1 MARHAAMEFGLVG
14 VLGLAVVGSTFAIS
28 QSSSEYSFLDELIE
42 VKTIINQR
50 YHDKPDDKKLL
61 DGAIKGMVEALDD
74 PYTVY
79 VPATD
84 AQEFNKDLTGEYV
97 GIGAQINKQDGWLT
111 IVSPLE
117 DSPALRAG
125 IMANDK
131 IKMIDETSTRDLTA
145 DQCVDLLLGTPG
157 TPVTL
162 TVVRDGE
169 EFKVTLTRERIKT
182 RAVKGLHRDP
192 SNPEAW
198 DFYIDHE
205 KQIGYIRL
213 TQFTPGCSV
222 EIANA
227 LISMGADQGKLKGL
241 VLDLRYNPGGLLNE
255 AEAIADLFLK
265 DGVIVSTRG
274 RTIPERVTRAREE
287 GTLPPLA
294 IAILI
299 NEQSASASEVL
310 AGAMVENDAA
320 ITVGTR
326 TYGKGSVQSLHT
338 IPGGNGSEL
347 KITEQGY
354 YLPTGRSIQ
363 RKDDSAQWGVDPSAG
378 FFVPMT
384 DEQIVAMFE
393 VRRAEEVLRAA
404 GKADGNANWENP
416 SWVIEHLKDPQLS
429 AAYRAVEAK
438 VTTGEWLHT
447 GEEGSPEQQSQIAE
461 LKRTR
466 ELQVR
471 LERELERTDKR
482 LAALEAGKDPSAGA
496 MKDLFPDDAP
506 IKGGTLEVKDKDG
519 NVIATLRITGSNLE
533 RWLLDADVE
542 PEVAPGPTAPAEAP
556 AEHIQPGAG
565 SPLPAAGDGASSEP
579 KSP

>member
-1 MARHAAMEFGLVG
+1 MARHAAMELGLVG

-28 QSSSEYSFLDELIE
+28 QGSNEYSFLDELIE

-50 YHDKPDDKKLL
+50 YYDTPDRQKLL

-79 VPATD
+79 VPAKE

-97 GIGAQINKQDGWLT
+97 GIGAQIEKRDGWLT

-117 DSPALRAG
+117 DSPAFRAG
-125 IMANDK
+125 IMANDRVK
-131 IKMIDETSTRDLTA
+131 FIETTSTRDLTA

-157 TPVTL
+157 TPVKL
-162 TVVRDGE
+162 TIERDGN
-169 EFKVTLTRERIKT
+169 EFEITLIRERIKT

-192 SNPEAW
+192 ANPENW
-198 DFYIDHE
+198 DYFIDHANA
-205 KQIGYIRL
+205 IGYIRL
-213 TQFTPGCSV
+213 TQFTPGCAQ

-227 LISMGADQGKLKGL
+227 LISMGATEGKLKGL

-255 AEAIADLFLK
+255 AEAIADFFLQ

-274 RTIPERVTRAREE
+274 RTIPERITRARAE
-287 GTLPPLA
+287 GTLPPMA

-310 AGAMVENDAA
+310 AGALVENNAA

-326 TYGKGSVQSLHT
+326 TFGKGSVQSLHN

-363 RKDDSAQWGVDPSAG
+363 RKDDSPQWGVDPSPG

-384 DEQIVAMFE
+384 DEQIIAMFE
-393 VRRAEEVLRAA
+393 VRRAEEVLRAS
-404 GKADGNANWENP
+404 GQGETTSNWEDP
-416 SWVIEHLKDPQLS
+416 SWIVEHLKDPQFT
-429 AAYRAVEAK
+429 AAFRAVEGK
-438 VTTGEWLHT
+438 VTTGEWLRT
-447 GEEGSPEQQSQIAE
+447 GEEGAPEQQSQLAE

-466 ELQVR
+466 ELQMR
-471 LERELERTDKR
+471 LERELERTDR
-482 LAALEAGKDPSAGA
+482 RIAALETGKDPGA
-496 MKDLFPDDAP
+496 AQIKDLFPDDAP
-506 IKGGTLEVKDKDG
+506 IQGGTVEIKDKDG
-519 NVIATLRITGSNLE
+519 NVVATLRITGSNLE
-533 RWLLDADVE
+533 RWLIDADVE
-542 PEVAPGPTAPAEAP
+542 AVVPAGATPPAEPSADQ
-556 AEHIQPGAG
+556 ARSGAG
-565 SPLPAAGDGASSEP
+565 TSATPSSGGEASDTKTP
-579 KSP
+579 

>member
-28 QSSSEYSFLDELIE
+28 QSSNEYSFLDELIE

-61 DGAIKGMVEALDD
+61 DGAIKGMVDALDD

-97 GIGAQINKQDGWLT
+97 GIGAQIEKRDGWLT

-117 DSPALRAG
+117 DSPAFRAG
-125 IMANDK
+125 IMANDR
-131 IKMIDETSTRDLTA
+131 IKLIDETSTYDITA
-145 DQCVDLLLGTPG
+145 DECVDLLLGTPG

-162 TVVRDGE
+162 TIERDAK
-169 EFKVTLTRERIKT
+169 EFKLTITRERIKT

-198 DFYIDHE
+198 DYFIDHE
-205 KQIGYIRL
+205 KAIGYIRL
-213 TQFTPGCSV
+213 TQFTPGCAQEV
-222 EIANA
+222 ANA
-227 LISMGADQGKLKGL
+227 LVAMGADKGTLKGV

-255 AEAIADLFLK
+255 AENIADLFLK

-274 RTIPERVTRAREE
+274 RTIPERITRAREE

-310 AGAMVENDAA
+310 AGALVENNAA

-326 TYGKGSVQSLHT
+326 TYGKGSVQSLHN

-363 RKDDSAQWGVDPSAG
+363 RKDDSTQWGVDPSAG

-384 DEQIVAMFE
+384 DDQIVAMFE
-393 VRRAEEVLRAA
+393 VRREEEVLRAA
-404 GKADGNANWENP
+404 GKADNAANWESP
-416 SWVIEHLKDPQLS
+416 SWVVEHLKDPQFA
-429 AAYRAVEAK
+429 AAYRAVEGK
-438 VTTGEWLHT
+438 VTTGQWIHT

-466 ELQVR
+466 ELQMR
-471 LERELERTDKR
+471 LERELERTDRR

-506 IKGGTLEVKDKDG
+506 IKGGTVEVKDKDG
-519 NVIATLRITGSNLE
+519 NVIATLRITGTNLE
-533 RWLLDADVE
+533 RWLLDADLE
-542 PEVAPGPTAPAEAP
+542 SETPPSATPPAEAP

-565 SPLPAAGDGASSEP
+565 SPVTPEAESAEP
-579 KSP
+579 KTP

>member
-50 YHDKPDDKKLL
+50 FHDKPDDRKLL

-79 VPATD
+79 VPAKE
-84 AQEFNKDLTGEYV
+84 AQGFNKDLTGEYV
-97 GIGAQINKQDGWLT
+97 GIGAQIEKRDDWLT

-125 IMANDK
+125 IMANDR
-131 IKMIDETSTRDLTA
+131 IKLIGETSTRDITA

-157 TPVTL
+157 TDVKL
-162 TVVRDGE
+162 TMERDGK
-169 EFKVTLTRERIKT
+169 EFELTIKRERIKT

-192 SNPEAW
+192 ANPESW
-198 DFYIDHE
+198 DYFVDHANA
-205 KQIGYIRL
+205 IAYIRL
-213 TQFTPGCSV
+213 TQFTPGCAQ
-222 EIANA
+222 EIAAA
-227 LISMGADQGKLKGL
+227 LDSMGAAQGKLKGL

-255 AEAIADLFLK
+255 AEEIADLFIK

-274 RTIPERVTRAREE
+274 RTIAERITRARDE

-310 AGAMVENDAA
+310 SGALVENNAA

-326 TYGKGSVQSLHT
+326 TYGKGSVQSLHN

-363 RKDDSAQWGVDPSAG
+363 RKDDEAKWGVDPSEG
-378 FFVPMT
+378 FFVPVT
-384 DEQIVAMFE
+384 DEQLVEMFD
-393 VRRAEEVLRAA
+393 VRRQEEVLRAA
-404 GKADGNANWENP
+404 GKADTDAKWEDP
-416 SWVIEHLKDPQLS
+416 SWVVEHLKDPQFA

-438 VTTGEWLHT
+438 VTTGQWVHT
-447 GEEGSPEQQSQIAE
+447 GQEGSPDQQSQIAE

-466 ELQVR
+466 ELQMR
-471 LERELERTDKR
+471 LERELERTDRR
-482 LAALEAGKDPSAGA
+482 LAALEVGKDPNAGA

-506 IKGGTLEVKDKDG
+506 IKGGTVEVKDKDG
-519 NVIATLRITGSNLE
+519 KVIATLRITGNNLE

-542 PEVAPGPTAPAEAP
+542 AAVPPTSTPPAEAP
-556 AEHIQPGAG
+556 AEHIQPGA
-565 SPLPAAGDGASSEP
+565 ASSTPPANPPAEP
-579 KSP
+579 KAP

>member
-28 QSSSEYSFLDELIE
+28 QGSNEYSFLDELIE

-50 YHDKPDDKKLL
+50 YHDKPDDRKLL
-61 DGAIKGMVEALDD
+61 SGAIKGMVEALDD

-79 VPATD
+79 VPAKD
-84 AQEFNKDLTGEYV
+84 AQEFNKDLMGEYV
-97 GIGAQINKQDGWLT
+97 GIGAQIEKRDGWLT

-125 IMANDK
+125 IMANDR
-131 IKMIDETSTRDLTA
+131 IKLIDETSTRDLTA

-162 TVVRDGE
+162 TVERDGE

-182 RAVKGLHRDP
+182 RAVKGIHRDP
-192 SNPEAW
+192 NNPEAW
-198 DFYIDHE
+198 DYFIDHE
-205 KQIGYIRL
+205 KAIGYIRL
-213 TQFTPGCSV
+213 TQFTPGCAQEV
-222 EIANA
+222 ANA
-227 LISMGADQGKLKGL
+227 LKSMGAHEGRLKGL

-255 AEAIADLFLK
+255 AEQIADMFLK

-274 RTIPERVTRAREE
+274 RTIPERVTRARAD

-310 AGAMVENDAA
+310 AGALVENNAA

-326 TYGKGSVQSLHT
+326 TYGKGSVQSLHN
-338 IPGGNGSEL
+338 IPRGNGSEL

-363 RKDDSAQWGVDPSAG
+363 RKDDSPQWGVDPSPG
-378 FFVPMT
+378 FFVPMSN
-384 DEQIVAMFE
+384 DQIIAMFE

-404 GKADGNANWENP
+404 GQAESQANWESP
-416 SWVIEHLKDPQLS
+416 SWIVEHLKDPQFA
-429 AAYRAVEAK
+429 AAYRAVEGR
-438 VTTGEWLHT
+438 VSTGEWIHT
-447 GEEGSPEQQSQIAE
+447 GQEGSPEQQSQIAE

-466 ELQVR
+466 ELQMR
-471 LERELERTDKR
+471 LERELERTDRR
-482 LAALEAGKDPSAGA
+482 LAALEAGKDPGAGA

-506 IKGGTLEVKDKDG
+506 IKGGTLEIKDKDG
-519 NVIATLRITGSNLE
+519 NVVATMRITGTNLE
-533 RWLLDADVE
+533 RWLLDADLE
-542 PEVAPGPTAPAEAP
+542 IIAPTGAVSPAEMP

-565 SPLPAAGDGASSEP
+565 SPIPPDTGSDVPEP
-579 KSP
+579 KTP

>member
-28 QSSSEYSFLDELIE
+28 QSSNEYSFLDELIE

-50 YHDKPDDKKLL
+50 YHAKPDEQKLL
-61 DGAIKGMVEALDD
+61 DGAIKGMVDALDD
-74 PYTVY
+74 PYTEY
-79 VPATD
+79 VPASD
-84 AQEFNKDLTGEYV
+84 AQEFNKGLTGEYV
-97 GIGAQINKQDGWLT
+97 GIGAQIEKKDGWLT

-125 IMANDK
+125 IMANDR
-131 IKMIDETSTRDLTA
+131 IKYIDETSTFDITA
-145 DQCVDLLLGTPG
+145 DDCVDLLLGTPG
-157 TPVTL
+157 TDVTL
-162 TVVRDGE
+162 TVERGDE
-169 EFKVTLTRERIKT
+169 EFKLTITRERIKT

-192 SNPEAW
+192 AKPEAW
-198 DFYIDHE
+198 DYFIDHE
-205 KQIGYIRL
+205 KAIGYIRL
-213 TQFTPGCSV
+213 TQFTPGCSLEV
-222 EIANA
+222 ANA
-227 LISMGADQGKLKGL
+227 LVAMGADQGKLKGL
-241 VLDLRYNPGGLLNE
+241 VLDLRYNPGGLLSE

-274 RTIPERVTRAREE
+274 RTIPERVTRARDA
-287 GTLPPLA
+287 GTLPPMA

-310 AGAMVENDAA
+310 AGALVENNAA

-326 TYGKGSVQSLHT
+326 TYGKGSVQSLHN

-347 KITEQGY
+347 KITEQAY

-384 DEQIVAMFE
+384 DEQIIAMFE
-393 VRRAEEVLRAA
+393 VRRAEEILRAA
-404 GKADGNANWENP
+404 GKADEAANWDSP
-416 SWVIEHLKDPQLS
+416 SWIIEHVKDPQFT
-429 AAYRAVEAK
+429 AAYRAVEGK
-438 VTTGEWLHT
+438 VTTGEWVHT

-466 ELQVR
+466 ELQMR
-471 LERELERTDKR
+471 LERELERTDRR
-482 LAALEAGKDPSAGA
+482 LAALEAGKDPGAGA

-506 IKGGTLEVKDKDG
+506 IKGGTVEIKDKDG
-519 NVIATLRITGSNLE
+519 NVVATLRITGSNLE

-542 PEVAPGPTAPAEAP
+542 AVIAPSMTTPAEAP
-556 AEHIQPGAG
+556 VEHIQPGAG
-565 SPLPAAGDGASSEP
+565 SPLPKGEDAPTDTKAP
-579 KSP
+579 